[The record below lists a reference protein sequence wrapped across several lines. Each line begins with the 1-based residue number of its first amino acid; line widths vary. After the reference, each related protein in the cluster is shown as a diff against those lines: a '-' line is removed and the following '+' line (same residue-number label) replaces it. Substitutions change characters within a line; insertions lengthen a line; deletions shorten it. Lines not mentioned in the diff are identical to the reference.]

1 MSWLLLLL
9 NRPHL
14 GTVYTQQR
22 APVSGVRCDAEF
34 CKCVQSCDLHH
45 TETQS
50 NSVTEKVSCASLKQ
64 TLPPSSQPP
73 APSYGSAACHSDFD
87 FPDAFYKR
95 NHTLCVLLCL
105 ASPTGTLIVTFTH
118 VLCTTAVGS
127 FVPLRRCHYGR
138 CHRGLTLSQLAGF
151 LGPVQVRAVVNKG
164 AENIHSH
171 VSGEHLSS
179 QVSPG

>member
-1 MSWLLLLL
+1 MCSLLLGSTSQAAACSYFSVMRPLRLPRLQGESWGWPQVWKKPVSWLLLLL

-50 NSVTEKVSCASLKQ
+50 NSVTAKVSCASLKQ
-64 TLPPSSQPP
+64 TLPPSSQRPP
-73 APSYGSAACHSDFD
+73 APSSGSAACHSDFD
-87 FPDAFYKR
+87 FPDAFYKW

-105 ASPTGTLIVTFTH
+105 ASPAGTLIVTFTH
-118 VLCTTAVGS
+118 VLFLCTAEE
-127 FVPLRRCHYGR
+127 VPLRAVP
-138 CHRGLTLSQLAGF
+138 Q
-151 LGPVQVRAVVNKG
+151 RAN
-164 AENIHSH
+164 
-171 VSGEHLSS
+171 
-179 QVSPG
+179 P